1 MARAHSLGSGS
12 QAAVGDPAHGWFVMA
27 SQVGNVSGPA
37 IAVSRASSR
46 APGRALL
53 AAGLIAFSVMM
64 ACYCV
69 FIVTHPM
76 DRWMS
81 PADLHVYRLGGK
93 VVAQVAPTYN
103 VGVAAPLYDWPG
115 DGLKFTYTPFAAMV
129 FTVLWLPSWT
139 LLLKLSIGA
148 SIAAMCAA
156 IWATLGGLG
165 YRAGMARLGGT
176 LLLAAA
182 LFWTEPVQRTLY
194 LGQIELVLMAL
205 IIWDMSQPDR
215 RWWKG
220 AGVGLAAGIKL
231 VPLVFIPY
239 LLLTRRFREAVVAG
253 ATFVATVVLGFV
265 VLPADSRVWWLH
277 GLFLQGS
284 RTGFIGWEGNQSLQ
298 AIITR
303 FAGSIAAGQPVWLIA
318 AFVTL
323 VVGIASAVALDK
335 AGHRTVAVLTCA
347 LTGLLVSPVSW
358 DHHWVWVVPAVTVLV
373 VYGIRSRAAV
383 RWAYL
388 AGAALL
394 AGLFGAWPGFL
405 WRQPLDLGGFSEG
418 LIWIPPNTNPGTS
431 AQLGDRPWYAEYHWH
446 GSQLITG
453 NLFVLTGIAV
463 FLLLAAVAVRQAQ
476 ARHRVETARA
486 ALVASAEPV
495 TARLLVAEAARSRES
510 PSRESPSWE
519 SPQPG
524 PSGAA

>member
-1 MARAHSLGSGS
+1 
-12 QAAVGDPAHGWFVMA
+12 MA
-27 SQVGNVSGPA
+27 SQVGNVSSPV
-37 IAVSRASSR
+37 IAVSRSSSR
-46 APGRALL
+46 LSGKLL
-53 AAGLIAFSVMM
+53 ISAGLIAFAVVM

-76 DRWMS
+76 DRWMA

-103 VGVAAPLYDWPG
+103 AGVAAPLYDWPG

-129 FTVLWLPSWT
+129 FTALWLPSWT
-139 LLLKLSIGA
+139 LLLKLSIA
-148 SIAAMCAA
+148 VSIAAMVAA
-156 IWATLGGLG
+156 IWVTLGSLG
-165 YRAGMARLGGT
+165 YRAGLARLGGT

-194 LGQIELVLMAL
+194 LGQIELLLMAL
-205 IIWDMSQPDR
+205 IMWDMCQPDR

-220 AGVGLAAGIKL
+220 VGVGLAAGIKL

-239 LLLTRRFREAVVAG
+239 LLLTRRFREAAVATG
-253 ATFVATVVLGFV
+253 TFLATVVLGFA

-303 FAGSIAAGQPVWLIA
+303 FAGSVVAGQPVWLIA

-323 VVGIASAVALDK
+323 VVGLASAVVLDR
-335 AGHRTVAVLTCA
+335 AGHRTVAVLACA

-373 VYGIRSRAAV
+373 VYGIRARAAM

-388 AGAALL
+388 GGAALL

-405 WRQPLDLGGFSEG
+405 WGQPLDLGGFSEG

-431 AQLGDRPWYAEYHWH
+431 AALGDRPWYVEYHWH

-453 NLFVLTGIAV
+453 NLFVLTGIVV
-463 FLLLAAVAVRQAQ
+463 FVLLAVVAVRQAQ
-476 ARHRVETARA
+476 ARHRSETAGT
-486 ALVASAEPV
+486 ALLASAEPV
-495 TARLLVAEAARSRES
+495 TAQSLVAGAARSRER
-510 PSRESPSWE
+510 PET
-519 SPQPG
+519 
-524 PSGAA
+524 

>member
-1 MARAHSLGSGS
+1 VARAHSLGSGS
-12 QAAVGDPAHGWFVMA
+12 QAVVGDPACGWFVMA
-27 SQVGNVSGPA
+27 SQVGNVSSPA
-37 IAVSRASSR
+37 IAVSRTASR
-46 APGRALL
+46 APGRVLL

-64 ACYCV
+64 ACYCA

-81 PADLHVYRLGGK
+81 PADLHIYRLGGK

-103 VGVAAPLYDWPG
+103 AGVAAPLYDWPG
-115 DGLKFTYTPFAAMV
+115 DGLKFTYTPFAAIV

-148 SIAAMCAA
+148 SIAAMAAA

-205 IIWDMSQPDR
+205 IMWDMSQPDR

-239 LLLTRRFREAVVAG
+239 LLLTRRFREAAVAAG
-253 ATFVATVVLGFV
+253 TFVATVLLGFV
-265 VLPADSRVWWLH
+265 VLPADSRLWWLH

-323 VVGIASAVALDK
+323 VVGIASAVALDR

-358 DHHWVWVVPAVTVLV
+358 DHHWVWVVPAITVLI
-373 VYGIRSRAAV
+373 VYGIRARTAV

-405 WRQPLDLGGFSEG
+405 WGQPLDLGGFSEG

-463 FLLLAAVAVRQAQ
+463 FVLVAALAVRQAQ
-476 ARHRVETARA
+476 ERHRLDTART

-495 TARLLVAEAARSRES
+495 TARSLVAEAARSRER
-510 PSRESPSWE
+510 PETG
-519 SPQPG
+519 PG
-524 PSGAA
+524 GAG

>member
-1 MARAHSLGSGS
+1 VARAYSPGSPL
-12 QAAVGDPAHGWFVMA
+12 QAVVGDPAPGWSVMA
-27 SQVGNVSGPA
+27 SQVGNVSSPA
-37 IAVSRASSR
+37 ITVSRTSSR
-46 APGRALL
+46 APGRVLF

-64 ACYCV
+64 ACYCA

-103 VGVAAPLYDWPG
+103 AGVAAPLYDWPG

-129 FTVLWLPSWT
+129 FTLLWLPSWT

-148 SIAAMCAA
+148 SIAAMVAA

-165 YRAGMARLGGT
+165 YRAGLARLGGT

-194 LGQIELVLMAL
+194 LGQIELLLMAL
-205 IIWDMSQPDR
+205 IMWDMSQPDR
-215 RWWKG
+215 RRWKG
-220 AGVGLAAGIKL
+220 VGVGLAAGIKL

-239 LLLTRRFREAVVAG
+239 LLLTRRFRQAAVAG
-253 ATFVATVVLGFV
+253 GTFVATIVLGFA

-303 FAGSIAAGQPVWLIA
+303 FAGSIAAGQPIWLVV

-323 VVGIASAVALDK
+323 LVGVASAVALDK

-373 VYGIRSRAAV
+373 VYGIRARAAL
-383 RWAYL
+383 RWVYL

-394 AGLFGAWPGFL
+394 AALFGAWPGFL
-405 WRQPLDLGGFSEG
+405 WGQPLDLGGFSEG

-446 GSQLITG
+446 GSQLVTG
-453 NLFVLTGIAV
+453 NLFVLTGIAMFV
-463 FLLLAAVAVRQAQ
+463 LLAVLAVRR
-476 ARHRVETARA
+476 ARAHHPLETAEA
-486 ALVASAEPV
+486 ALVTGAEPV
-495 TARLLVAEAARSRES
+495 TIRSLAGEAAGS
-510 PSRESPSWE
+510 
-519 SPQPG
+519 QG
-524 PSGAA
+524 

>member
-1 MARAHSLGSGS
+1 
-12 QAAVGDPAHGWFVMA
+12 MA
-27 SQVGNVSGPA
+27 SQVGNVSGPV
-37 IAVSRASSR
+37 IAVSRSSSR
-46 APGRALL
+46 LSSKLL
-53 AAGLIAFSVMM
+53 LSVGLIAFSIMM
-64 ACYCV
+64 VCYCL
-69 FIVTHPM
+69 FIMTHPI

-103 VGVAAPLYDWPG
+103 GGLAAPLYDWPG

-129 FTVLWLPSWT
+129 FTALWLPSWT
-139 LLLKLSIGA
+139 LLLKLSIA
-148 SIAAMCAA
+148 VSIAAMVAA
-156 IWATLGGLG
+156 IWVTLGGLG
-165 YRAGMARLGGT
+165 YRAGLARLGGT
-176 LLLAAA
+176 LLVAAA

-194 LGQIELVLMAL
+194 LGQIELLLMAL
-205 IIWDMSQPDR
+205 IMWDMSQPDR

-231 VPLVFIPY
+231 VPLIFIPY
-239 LLLTRRFREAVVAG
+239 LLLTRRFHEAAVAAG
-253 ATFVATVVLGFV
+253 TFVATVVLGFA
-265 VLPADSRVWWLH
+265 VLPGDSRVWWLH

-303 FAGSIAAGQPVWLIA
+303 LAGSIAAGQPVWLSA
-318 AFVTL
+318 ASVTL
-323 VVGIASAVALDK
+323 VIGLASAVALDRG
-335 AGHRTVAVLTCA
+335 GHRTVAVLTCA

-373 VYGIRSRAAV
+373 VYGIRARAAV
-383 RWAYL
+383 RCAYL

-405 WRQPLDLGGFSEG
+405 WGQPLDLGGFSEG
-418 LIWIPPNTNPGTS
+418 LIWIPPNTNPGTA

-453 NLFVLTGIAV
+453 NLFVLTGIVV
-463 FLLLAAVAVRQAQ
+463 FVLLAVLALRQAQ
-476 ARHRVETARA
+476 ARSRLEPAGT
-486 ALVASAEPV
+486 ALVARAEPV
-495 TARLLVAEAARSRES
+495 TTR
-510 PSRESPSWE
+510 
-519 SPQPG
+519 
-524 PSGAA
+524 